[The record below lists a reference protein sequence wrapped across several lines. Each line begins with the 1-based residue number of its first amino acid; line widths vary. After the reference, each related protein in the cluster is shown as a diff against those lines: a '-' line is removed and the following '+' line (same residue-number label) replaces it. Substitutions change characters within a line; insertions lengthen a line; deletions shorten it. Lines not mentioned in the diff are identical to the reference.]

1 NISVE
6 TKNGDRNVAIFVT
19 SFFYGIKKAPSF
31 LSALRSSGDQTR
43 TDDLRV
49 MSPTSYQLLHPALFL
64 VIDGSALVV
73 LCYTS
78 SRFQTR
84 SDELRVMSP
93 TSYHLLLPQMFLFL
107 DAASRVVFCSFSS
120 GDQTRTD
127 DLRVMSPTSYQLLH
141 PALFLVTQ
149 R

>member
-1 NISVE
+1 MATVMSL
-6 TKNGDRNVAIFVT
+6 FLLLH
-19 SFFYGIKKAPSF
+19 FFYGIKKAPSF

-49 MSPTSYQLLHPALFL
+49 MSPTSYQLLHPAMFL
-64 VIDGSALVV
+64 LLDASSLVV
-73 LCYTS
+73 FYSFDSCV
-78 SRFQTR
+78 QTR
-84 SDELRVMSP
+84 TDDLRVMSP
-93 TSYHLLLPQMFLFL
+93 TSYQLLHPAMFLFL
-107 DAASRVVFCSFSS
+107 DAASRVVFYSFSS

-141 PALFLVTQ
+141 PALFLVIQ

>member
-1 NISVE
+1 MATVMSL
-6 TKNGDRNVAIFVT
+6 FLLLH
-19 SFFYGIKKAPSF
+19 FFYGIKKAPSF

-49 MSPTSYQLLHPALFL
+49 MSPTSYQLLHPA
-64 VIDGSALVV
+64 
-73 LCYTS
+73 
-78 SRFQTR
+78 
-84 SDELRVMSP
+84 
-93 TSYHLLLPQMFLFL
+93 MFLFL
-107 DAASRVVFCSFSS
+107 DAASRVVFYSFSIGDHTLTDDLRVFSPTSYQLLLPAMFHVIDAAPSVVFYSFSS

-141 PALFLVTQ
+141 PALFLVIQ